1 MTDATVATVPVRF
14 LGYGVRRT
22 EVPAGNETF
31 ERAGVEEVCSV
42 ADHVAR
48 RPAGWEKG
56 WDFNRACCY
65 GSEATALA
73 TVQEE
78 DGFQLLAYALVEQK
92 LDEAGNPVPV
102 VPESIFVDGLPDLP
116 TGPVPDGLV
125 ALGYDAVCSEPRF
138 MDFCCSPL
146 SCNGLAG
153 EIGVNRYCLI
163 DDLDEALRVA
173 QRFDREQPEPGPYY
187 VVQVFRKA
195 G

>member
-1 MTDATVATVPVRF
+1 LRF

-22 EVPAGNETF
+22 ALPAESTTF
-31 ERAGVEEVCSV
+31 EQAGVEEICSV
-42 ADHVAR
+42 ADHIAK
-48 RPAGWEKG
+48 RPTGWEKRWG
-56 WDFNRACCY
+56 FNRACCY
-65 GSEATALA
+65 DSEAVALA
-73 TVQEE
+73 TAQGE

-92 LDEAGNPVPV
+92 LDEVGNLVRV
-102 VPESIFVDGLPDLP
+102 VPESIFVGGLPGLP
-116 TGPVPDGLV
+116 TGPVPDGFV
-125 ALGYDAVCSEPRF
+125 SVGYDAVCSEPRF

-146 SCNGLAG
+146 SCNGLAT

-187 VVQVFRKA
+187 VVQVLRKA